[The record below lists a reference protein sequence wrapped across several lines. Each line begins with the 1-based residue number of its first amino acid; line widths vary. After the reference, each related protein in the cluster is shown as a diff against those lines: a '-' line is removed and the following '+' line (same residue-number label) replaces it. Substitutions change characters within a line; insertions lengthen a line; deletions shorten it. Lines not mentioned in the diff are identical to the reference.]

1 MPQHPIRFATLVAP
15 RGHIEQAA
23 DQARPH
29 DLVRGNCLRR
39 WRFARAIG
47 PPCKHAHGG
56 CTFSRCTRVFE
67 VFGSNV
73 LQPRVLSSARAESF

>member
-23 DQARPH
+23 DQAGPH
-29 DLVRGNCLRR
+29 DLAGGNCLRH

-47 PPCKHAHGG
+47 PACKGAHGG
-56 CTFSRCTRVFE
+56 CTFSRCTRLFE
-67 VFGSNV
+67 VFSSNV
-73 LQPRVLSSARAESF
+73 LKPRVLSSARAGSF

>member
-23 DQARPH
+23 DQAWRYV
-29 DLVRGNCLRR
+29 LRGGNYLRR
-39 WRFARAIG
+39 WRLARAIG
-47 PPCKHAHGG
+47 LRCKRAHGR
-56 CTFSRCTRVFE
+56 CTFSRCTRAFE

-73 LQPRVLSSARAESF
+73 LQPRVLASVCAGAF